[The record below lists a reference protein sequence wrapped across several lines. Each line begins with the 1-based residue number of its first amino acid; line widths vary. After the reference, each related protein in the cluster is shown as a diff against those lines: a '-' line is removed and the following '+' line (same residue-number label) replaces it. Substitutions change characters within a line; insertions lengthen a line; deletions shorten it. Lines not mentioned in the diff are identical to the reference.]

1 MKLAL
6 SSMRRNTQV
15 CDTLYLAEA
24 SMSIDSLC
32 GPCDALLQLYG
43 WRPIE
48 SRLRKRTVQLPPFR
62 IVLEKPQLDHF
73 CLEACEPDHQFRE
86 LKNGKCFWISKI
98 HGARIYVP
106 VTASVLVS
114 ASTKPSKPINT
125 HGLGYDSMHVG
136 IGRKAWRGR
145 YLSQSSE

>member
-15 CDTLYLAEA
+15 CDTLYLAGA

-43 WRPIE
+43 WGPIE
-48 SRLRKRTVQLPPFR
+48 SRLRKRTVRLPPFR

-73 CLEACEPDHQFRE
+73 AW
-86 LKNGKCFWISKI
+86 K
-98 HGARIYVP
+98 P
-106 VTASVLVS
+106 VSLIINYANSRMVNVSGFPRFMGLV
-114 ASTKPSKPINT
+114 
-125 HGLGYDSMHVG
+125 YMY
-136 IGRKAWRGR
+136 R
-145 YLSQSSE
+145 

>member
-1 MKLAL
+1 
-6 SSMRRNTQV
+6 
-15 CDTLYLAEA
+15 
-24 SMSIDSLC
+24 MSIDSLC

-73 CLEACEPDHQFRE
+73 AWKPVSLIINYAK

-106 VTASVLVS
+106 VTASEGAPENRTV
-114 ASTKPSKPINT
+114 
-125 HGLGYDSMHVG
+125 
-136 IGRKAWRGR
+136 W
-145 YLSQSSE
+145 